1 MYKFTNRRLVR
12 EVIRLLHRN
21 FPDKERLEVGVVVEK
36 SGNILIQ
43 VNLRGKVRVHE
54 QIFAQGILSSGKVAL
69 MGPEEFAKAVLEA
82 PESYLGSAALAFP
95 ISRPGERVEKPHGG

>member
-12 EVIRLLHRN
+12 EAIRLLHRN
-21 FPDKERLEVGVVVEK
+21 FPDKERLEVAVVVEE

-54 QIFAQGILSSGKVAL
+54 EIFAQGILSSGKPVEMA
-69 MGPEEFAKAVLEA
+69 PEEFARVVLEA

-95 ISRPGERVEKPHGG
+95 ISRPGERVEEPHGG